1 MAANCPHC
9 GRPTIAIR
17 RKLYAVDAWPARC
30 TECGGLCYVRVSFRH
45 MLPLVVPEVLAVT
58 LIIGWD
64 DGTIL
69 RIAGAILLLA
79 VMIAYQR
86 IAPLATITAQ
96 RVRMSRWCYAIGWAL
111 VLGLIALASQ
121 QTPPELL

>member
-30 TECGGLCYVRVSFRH
+30 TECGGLCYVQISFRH
-45 MLPLVVPEVLAVT
+45 MLPLVVPEVLAVA

-69 RIAGAILLLA
+69 RMAGAILLLA

-96 RVRMSRWCYAIGWAL
+96 RVRMSRWCYGIGWAL
-111 VLGLIALASQ
+111 ILGIIALASQ
-121 QTPPELL
+121 QTPPDAL